1 MTTKRIQAG
10 DRLPQ
15 ATLRTLTTDGP
26 KTVET
31 TEYFKGRKVVLFAI
45 PGAFTPT
52 CSKTHLPSFVSGAGE
67 IRARGVDA
75 IACVAVNDVFVMDA
89 WGRSHGAAGRVD
101 LLSDGNGDF
110 TRAIGMTLDARGLGL
125 GERSHRYSMLVDDG
139 VVKALYVEDN
149 PGQCEISAAP
159 QILQALPGSD

>member
-15 ATLRTLTTDGP
+15 ATLRTLTPDGP

-31 TEYFKGRKVVLFAI
+31 GDYFKGRKVVLFAI

-52 CSKTHLPSFVSGAGE
+52 CSKTHLPSFAEHAGE
-67 IRARGVDA
+67 IKGKGIDA

-89 WGRSHGAAGRVD
+89 WGKAYGAPGKVD

-110 TRAIGMTLDARGLGL
+110 TRAIGMTLDARGIGL
-125 GERSHRYSMLVDDG
+125 GERSQRYSMLVDDG
-139 VVKALYVEDN
+139 VVKTLHVEDN
-149 PGQCEISAAP
+149 PGACEISAAP
-159 QILQALPGSD
+159 RILADL